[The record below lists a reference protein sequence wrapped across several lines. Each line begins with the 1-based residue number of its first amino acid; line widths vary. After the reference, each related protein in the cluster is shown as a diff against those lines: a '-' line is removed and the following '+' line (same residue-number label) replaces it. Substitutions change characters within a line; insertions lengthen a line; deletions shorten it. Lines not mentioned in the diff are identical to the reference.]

1 MTQIKEQDKFPENQ
15 LNYMETG
22 NLQEKEFRIMT
33 VKMIQD
39 VGEKMEKMQVMFT
52 KDKELKNKQTE
63 RHNTL
68 EGISNRIPE
77 AEERISDL
85 EEEWWKSLPQNM
97 EKRRKRSEDSIR
109 DLWDKI
115 KHTNIHIIGVPEGE
129 EREKGPKKIYK
140 EIKV

>member
-1 MTQIKEQDKFPENQ
+1 
-15 LNYMETG
+15 
-22 NLQEKEFRIMT
+22 MT

-115 KHTNIHIIGVPEGE
+115 KHTNIHIIGVPEDP
-129 EREKGPKKIYK
+129 REKKPDKYLKK
-140 EIKV
+140 